1 MNLHPINQ
9 ELIFNQLNIGLI
21 IINTEGRILLW
32 NDWMEKHSGT
42 SKKVALGKPLSS
54 VFQSDPSTSFINAV
68 NNCIKYGLPSVLS
81 SALHRSPLA
90 LFANEHDEKNRL
102 NIQQSIS
109 LSCIE
114 NEAKERLCLIQVF
127 DASAA
132 FKREK
137 ILRTQSETL
146 KKDAT
151 TDSLTGLYNR
161 RFFDEH
167 YKMALG
173 QAIRQKLPLSVFI
186 IDIDYFKDYNDNY
199 GHPTGDK
206 ALIQVAQI
214 LRQQLSRS
222 SDMLARYGGEEFVLV
237 LPNMPDEHSIKFAN
251 RLINAVMEAQII
263 HDYSQCA
270 PHLTIS
276 IGVSTYD
283 PNLHREASILV
294 DAADSA
300 LYKAK
305 SEGRNRVCAIPL
317 ETLLAH
323 RQQLTFPNK

>member
-1 MNLHPINQ
+1 MNLHPINH
-9 ELIFNQLNIGLI
+9 ELIFNHLNIGLI
-21 IINTEGRILLW
+21 LVNSEGHIVLW
-32 NDWMEKHSGT
+32 NDWMEKHSGA
-42 SKKVALGKPLSS
+42 SRKVVLGKPLIS
-54 VFQSDPSTSFINAV
+54 VFQSDPSPSFINAV
-68 NNCIKYGLPSVLS
+68 NNCLKYGLPSVLS

-102 NIQQSIS
+102 SIQQSIN
-109 LSCIE
+109 LSCID
-114 NEAKERLCLIQVF
+114 NEGQERLCLIQVF
-127 DASAA
+127 DASTA

-137 ILRTQSETL
+137 ILRSQSETL

-151 TDSLTGLYNR
+151 TDSLTGIYNR

-173 QAIRQKLPLSVFI
+173 QAIRQKLPLSIFI
-186 IDIDYFKDYNDNY
+186 IDIDYFKEYNDNY

-206 ALIQVAQI
+206 ALIKVAQI

-237 LPNMPDEHSIKFAN
+237 LPNMPDEHSINFAN
-251 RLINAVMEAQII
+251 RLIQSVTDAQIT
-263 HDYSQCA
+263 HEYSQCS
-270 PHLTIS
+270 PYLSIS

-283 PNLHREASILV
+283 PNLHREVSILI

-305 SEGRNRVCAIPL
+305 NEGRNRVCAISL
-317 ETLLAH
+317 ETLLSH
-323 RQQLTFPNK
+323 RKQIDFLST